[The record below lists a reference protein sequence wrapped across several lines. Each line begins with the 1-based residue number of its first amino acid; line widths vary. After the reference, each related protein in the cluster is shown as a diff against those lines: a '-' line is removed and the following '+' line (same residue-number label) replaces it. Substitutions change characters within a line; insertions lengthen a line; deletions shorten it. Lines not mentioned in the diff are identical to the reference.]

1 MSLSFLIPSE
11 WKIPSYIS
19 GEENW
24 LNVFKEHGQ
33 KSVKLKSSKISFF
46 IKRGLNFFMWL
57 SHCFPFLRFCYYLCV
72 FVLDGGSASV
82 VIADADKRYY
92 DHLISSVPPESHSVP
107 LILHCLLEQ
116 VRVRF
121 TVAITLAEN
130 YMKSCRAKLHAGAQ
144 YNWYWVF
151 IHTNA

>member
-1 MSLSFLIPSE
+1 M
-11 WKIPSYIS
+11 
-19 GEENW
+19 
-24 LNVFKEHGQ
+24 FKEHGQ

-116 VRVRF
+116 VRIRF

-144 YNWYWVF
+144 YN
-151 IHTNA
+151 